1 MRGFVVRV
9 LASAAGLAVAAW
21 ILDGI
26 RVGSDA
32 DSWGHRALVL
42 LGVALVFGLVNAV
55 VKPVVK
61 LLTLPL
67 FVLTLGLIT
76 LVINALLLQLTA
88 WLSDQ
93 AGLDFAVDGFW
104 TALIGAVIVSLVSW
118 GVALAVK
125 DD

>member
-1 MRGFVVRV
+1 MRGFLVRV

-26 RVGSDA
+26 SVGSQG
-32 DSWGHRALVL
+32 DSWSYRALVL

-55 VKPVVK
+55 VKPVVQ

-67 FVLTLGLIT
+67 FLLTLGLIT

-88 WLSDQ
+88 FLSNLF
-93 AGLDFAVDGFW
+93 GLPFYVHGFW
-104 TALIGAVIVSLVSW
+104 TALVGALIVSLVSF
-118 GVALAVK
+118 GVALAVR
-125 DD
+125 D

>member
-1 MRGFVVRV
+1 MRGFLVRLV
-9 LASAAGLAVAAW
+9 ASAAGLAVAAW
-21 ILDGI
+21 ILGGI
-26 RVGSDA
+26 TVGTGE

-42 LGVALVFGLVNAV
+42 LGVAVVFGLVNAV

-88 WLSDQ
+88 FLSDQ
-93 AGLDFAVDGFW
+93 VGLEFGVAGFG
-104 TALIGAVIVSLVSW
+104 TAILGALIVSLVSF
-118 GVALAVK
+118 GVALAMR
-125 DD
+125 D